1 MLIIFDTFKP
11 ILNNIYNKLILIKIL
26 KKLILIFLLFSATL
40 GQAQTRIFGNVIDSN
55 SGEALPFVSVYIK
68 NSSIGTTT
76 DINGYYNIKLTKVPD
91 SLTVSFIGYLTQSK
105 AIKKDLIAQEINVA
119 LVTSSVSLNEILITP
134 GENPAFLIMRQVMA
148 HKIANDKRKLQAYQF
163 EAYTKMQF
171 SADNL
176 NQTKKKL
183 GLKSAVTSLVD
194 TSLFVKSE
202 FGGKV
207 MPFFISEAL
216 SDY

>member
-1 MLIIFDTFKP
+1 MKNLV
-11 ILNNIYNKLILIKIL
+11 
-26 KKLILIFLLFSATL
+26 FLLFLFVSTVS
-40 GQAQTRIFGNVIDSN
+40 QAQIRISGKVTDAKT
-55 SGEALPFVSVYIK
+55 GEALPFVSVYIK
-68 NSSIGTTT
+68 NASIGTTT
-76 DINGYYNIKLTKVPD
+76 DLNGTYNIKLTKVPD

-105 AIKKDLIAQEINVA
+105 AVKKNVATQEINVA
-119 LVTSSVSLNEILITP
+119 LATSAVSLKEVLITP
-134 GENPAFLIMRQVMA
+134 GENPAFRIMRQVMA
-148 HKIANDKRKLQAYQF
+148 HKNANDKRKLQAYQF

-176 NQTKKKL
+176 TQTKKKI
-183 GLKSAVTSLVD
+183 GIKSAVNALVD

-216 SDY
+216 SDYYYNRDPKKYKESIKASKVTGVG